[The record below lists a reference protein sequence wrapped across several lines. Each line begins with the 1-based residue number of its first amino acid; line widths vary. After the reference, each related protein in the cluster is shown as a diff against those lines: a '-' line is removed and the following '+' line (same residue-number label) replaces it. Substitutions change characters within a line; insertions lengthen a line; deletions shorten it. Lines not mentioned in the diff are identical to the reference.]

1 MTQIQVFETVA
12 AMRAAVGGWHRAGDR
27 VALVPTMGA
36 LHEGHLA
43 LIRAAKRVQGAV
55 VVVSIFV
62 NPLQFGD
69 PQDLESYPRDEP
81 ADLAAAEREKVDAVF
96 APPVEEMYP
105 KGKPEVT
112 IDPGP
117 LGDRLEGASRPGHF
131 RGVATVVTKLFATVG
146 PCRAY
151 FGEKDAQQLALVRR
165 MVRDLSLPID
175 VAPVPTVREPDGL
188 ALSSRNARLTPE
200 QREAASCLFLA
211 LSEAAELARG
221 GERDA
226 GAIVAA
232 MAREI
237 GATPQARIDYAAV
250 VDEGTFEEVT
260 VVERPARAL
269 VAARFGPVRLIDNL
283 LLPIP

>member
-1 MTQIQVFETVA
+1 
-12 AMRAAVGGWHRAGDR
+12 
-27 VALVPTMGA
+27 MGA
-36 LHEGHLA
+36 FHAGHVS
-43 LIRAAKRVQGAV
+43 LIRRARSERGL

-81 ADLAAAEREKVDAVF
+81 ADVAVAEREGVDAVF

-105 KGKPEVT
+105 LGEPEVT
-112 IDPGP
+112 VDPGP

-146 PCRAY
+146 ACTAY

-226 GAIVAA
+226 GTLVAA

-237 GATPQARIDYAAV
+237 GATPEARIDYAAV
-250 VDEGTFEEVT
+250 VDEGSFEEVA

-269 VAARFGPVRLIDNL
+269 VAARFGQVRLIDNL
-283 LLPIP
+283 LLPVP